1 MTNRLNSVVI
11 KLWLTILFI
20 VTTVLIL
27 LSAALITFIQYYY
40 TQQTE
45 NAIRED
51 ASRISHLVEQ
61 ADNKTLAIEHSQQ
74 LIDGSGGVIVMAN
87 KSSSIKS
94 SNSNTKDKM
103 LEEIHKN
110 SQFQRVFSQG
120 KSTTQNITISK
131 NGNSHS
137 YILLGY
143 PMKAQENANS
153 KYSAVFIYQDLK
165 SIEDTNNAI
174 TIIILITAIIFIA
187 VSTVFAFFLSNRIT
201 KPLRQLRTQAINIS
215 KGDYSKQ
222 TSVSTKD
229 EIGELSHTFNNMSS
243 EIQENIE
250 ALSTQKNIRDS
261 LINSMIE
268 GVLGL
273 NDKREVILS
282 NKMADDIIKS
292 IDKTVYKEIEK
303 QIEATFVSKDTEF
316 QEYEINNKYYVI
328 IMSYVERIQ
337 QDGRSGIVVIIR
349 DMTNEH
355 NLDQMKKDFIA
366 NVSHELR
373 TPISLLQGYT
383 ESIVDGIVTEPE
395 EIRDSLSI
403 VLDETKRLNRLVN
416 ELLNVARMDAEG
428 LIVNKEKQPI
438 KPLLSKMQMKY
449 RQQAEDLELNMSLE
463 PNIDDELWEYDA
475 DRIDQVL
482 TNLIDNATRYTQ
494 PGDSISI
501 TTTTDDSYQTLYIKD
516 TGSGISPEHLE
527 LVFDRFYKVEAS
539 RTRGKQGTGLGL
551 FICKMIIEEHGGTIK
566 VESKVNKGTT
576 FIIKL
581 PKPKN

>member
-74 LIDGSGGVIVMAN
+74 LIDGSGGVIIMAN

-120 KSTTQNITISK
+120 KSTTQNITISN

-187 VSTVFAFFLSNRIT
+187 VSTIFAFFLSNRIT

-273 NDKREVILS
+273 NVKREVILS

-303 QIEATFVSKDTEF
+303 QIETTFVSKDTEF

-337 QDGRSGIVVIIR
+337 QDSRSGIVVIIR

-428 LIVNKEKQPI
+428 LTVNKEKQPI

-463 PNIDDELWEYDA
+463 PNIGDELWEYDA

-566 VESKVNKGTT
+566 VESEVNKGTT

>member
-74 LIDGSGGVIVMAN
+74 LIDGSGGVIIMAN

-120 KSTTQNITISK
+120 KSTTQNITISN

-416 ELLNVARMDAEG
+416 ELLNVARMDAGG
-428 LIVNKEKQPI
+428 LTVNKEKQPI

>member
-74 LIDGSGGVIVMAN
+74 LIDGSGGVIIMAN

-120 KSTTQNITISK
+120 KSTTQNITISN

-337 QDGRSGIVVIIR
+337 
-349 DMTNEH
+349 
-355 NLDQMKKDFIA
+355 
-366 NVSHELR
+366 
-373 TPISLLQGYT
+373 
-383 ESIVDGIVTEPE
+383 
-395 EIRDSLSI
+395 
-403 VLDETKRLNRLVN
+403 
-416 ELLNVARMDAEG
+416 
-428 LIVNKEKQPI
+428 
-438 KPLLSKMQMKY
+438 
-449 RQQAEDLELNMSLE
+449 
-463 PNIDDELWEYDA
+463 
-475 DRIDQVL
+475 
-482 TNLIDNATRYTQ
+482 
-494 PGDSISI
+494 
-501 TTTTDDSYQTLYIKD
+501 
-516 TGSGISPEHLE
+516 
-527 LVFDRFYKVEAS
+527 
-539 RTRGKQGTGLGL
+539 
-551 FICKMIIEEHGGTIK
+551 
-566 VESKVNKGTT
+566 
-576 FIIKL
+576 
-581 PKPKN
+581 